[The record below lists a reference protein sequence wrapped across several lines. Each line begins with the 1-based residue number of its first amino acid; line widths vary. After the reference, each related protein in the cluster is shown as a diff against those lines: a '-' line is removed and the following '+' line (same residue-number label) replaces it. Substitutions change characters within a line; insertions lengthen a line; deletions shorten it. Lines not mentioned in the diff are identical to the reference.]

1 MPSHSKPTNIRPRY
15 PERLTGEG
23 PHNPFP
29 GIKVLERRIGKE
41 IPHRLGSNE
50 GLDMPHCALR
60 EHFGD
65 ALAEH
70 VYCYGDAEALGVR
83 QRLSAQQG
91 IALETMLVDAGAD
104 SLMALALRTTCE
116 PGETVVSTAGTYPTF
131 GYFAKGQGCRLIEL
145 GYHEAPGVLAPDL
158 EALATTAR
166 QENAQLVY
174 LANPD
179 NPSGHLHSDSAILK
193 LRDALP
199 DTCWLLLD
207 EAYGDFRDDAGSEFA
222 AKALPGVI
230 RLRTFSKA
238 HGLAGLR
245 IGYAIADPEVLAM
258 MMKVRIHYAVSTLTL
273 AAAEVVLDHREE
285 VNQHVADVKVRR
297 EQLAEH
303 FRALGA
309 DVLPSATNF
318 VGIRLPSAELAERV
332 HRELLEAGRLIARP
346 AHPSIGHVLRITAVA
361 DALVPGRLAI
371 LEQAIKEHA

>member
-1 MPSHSKPTNIRPRY
+1 MPRY
-15 PERLTGEG
+15 PNHLLSEG
-23 PHNPFP
+23 PVNPFP
-29 GIKVLERRIGKE
+29 GIKVLERRLGKQ

-50 GLDMPHCALR
+50 GLDMPHRALR

-83 QRLSAQQG
+83 KRLSAQQG
-91 IALETMLVDAGAD
+91 IPLDTLLVDAGAD
-104 SLMALALRTTCE
+104 SLIALALRTTCE
-116 PGETVVSTAGTYPTF
+116 PGEAVVSTAGTYPTL
-131 GYFAKGQGCRLIEL
+131 GYFAKGQGCRLVEPS
-145 GYHEAPGVLAPDL
+145 YYEAPSVLAPDL
-158 EALATTAR
+158 EALAAAAH
-166 QENAQLVY
+166 QENARLVY

-207 EAYGDFRDDAGSEFA
+207 EAYGDFRDDANSEFA
-222 AKALPGVI
+222 AKAIPGVI

-245 IGYAIADPEVLAM
+245 IGYAIADPDVLAM
-258 MMKVRIHYAVSTLTL
+258 MMKVRIHYAVSSLTL
-273 AAAEVVLDHREE
+273 AAAEVVLDHPDE
-285 VNQHVADVKVRR
+285 VNQHVADVKARR
-297 EQLAEH
+297 EQLAAH

-318 VGIRLPSAELAERV
+318 IGIRLPSADLAAEVHQQLLDKGVLVARLAHPELANV
-332 HRELLEAGRLIARP
+332 I
-346 AHPSIGHVLRITAVA
+346 RITAVQA
-361 DALVPGRLAI
+361 ALEPGRLSV
-371 LEQAIKEHA
+371 LENTVRA

>member
-1 MPSHSKPTNIRPRY
+1 MPRY
-15 PERLTGEG
+15 PEHLTGEG
-23 PHNPFP
+23 PVNPFP
-29 GIKVLERRIGKE
+29 GIKVLERRISRE

-50 GLDMPHCALR
+50 GLDMPHRALR

-83 QRLSAQQG
+83 QRLSTQQG
-91 IALETMLVDAGAD
+91 IPLETLLVDAGAD
-104 SLMALALRTTCE
+104 SLIALALRTTCK

-131 GYFAKGQGCRLIEL
+131 GYFARGQGCRLIEPS
-145 GYHEAPGVLAPDL
+145 YHEAPGVLAPDL
-158 EALATTAR
+158 EALAAAAH

-179 NPSGHLHSDSAILK
+179 NPSGHLHSDSAILA
-193 LRDALP
+193 LREALP
-199 DTCWLLLD
+199 ETCWLLLD
-207 EAYGDFRDDAGSEFA
+207 EAYGDFRDDANSAFA

-230 RLRTFSKA
+230 RLRTLSKA

-245 IGYAIADPEVLAM
+245 IGYAIVDPEVLAM
-258 MMKVRIHYAVSTLTL
+258 MMKVRIHYAVSSLTL
-273 AAAEVVLDHREE
+273 AAAEVVLDHPEE
-285 VNQHVADVKVRR
+285 VHQHVADVKARR

-303 FRALGA
+303 FRVLGA

-318 VGIRLPSAELAERV
+318 IGIRLPSAELAERIN
-332 HRELLEAGRLIARP
+332 RELLEAGRLIARP
-346 AHPSIGHVLRITAVA
+346 AHPALGHVLRITAVA
-361 DALVPGRLAI
+361 DALVPGQLAI